1 MKKLISV
8 LSSVAM
14 ALCVTASDSVSVS
27 AENANTKLTYTD
39 KYGKWGYKL
48 TDSGNAVITGWGR

>member
-14 ALCVTASDSVSVS
+14 ALCVTASASVSVS